1 MPVPVSYLCPGVV
14 PVSLQVPVCIR
25 VPGCVCLRVTDRRK
39 GYVYVSN
46 ASVCQPC
53 DDRLAS
59 LVISS

>member
-1 MPVPVSYLCPGVV
+1 M
-14 PVSLQVPVCIR
+14 SLQVPVCIR